1 MAKPAIDP
9 APELDEPGTLGQL
22 LYSDPTV
29 HRTHESEWVALV
41 VAIAA
46 RDAAALDALYQRT
59 HRIVFT
65 LVVRIVHDRASSEE
79 ITLDVFHDVWRRASS
94 YDAAGGTV
102 LGWVM
107 NQARSRAIDRVR
119 FESRRKRVAPAE
131 IADDGAHERDGS
143 GDSIDRAQAGGRL
156 RAALAALT
164 LDERA
169 AIEAAYFSE
178 MSYSEVAHLLQQ
190 PLGTI
195 KTRIRSGLA
204 KLRRALPAEDET

>member
-1 MAKPAIDP
+1 VAKPAIDP

-22 LYSDPTV
+22 LYSDPTA

-41 VAIAA
+41 DAIAA
-46 RDAAALDALYQRT
+46 RDAAALDALYQCT

-65 LVVRIVHDRASSEE
+65 LIVRIVGDRASSEE
-79 ITLDVFHDVWRRASS
+79 VTLDVFHDVWRRAAS
-94 YDAAGGTV
+94 YEAAGGTV

-131 IADDGAHERDGS
+131 IADDGAHEHDAS
-143 GDSIDRAQAGGRL
+143 GDSIDRAHAGGRL
-156 RAALAALT
+156 RAALAGLT

-178 MSYSEVAHLLQQ
+178 MSYSEVAHSLDQ

-204 KLRRALPAEDET
+204 KLRRALPAEDAT